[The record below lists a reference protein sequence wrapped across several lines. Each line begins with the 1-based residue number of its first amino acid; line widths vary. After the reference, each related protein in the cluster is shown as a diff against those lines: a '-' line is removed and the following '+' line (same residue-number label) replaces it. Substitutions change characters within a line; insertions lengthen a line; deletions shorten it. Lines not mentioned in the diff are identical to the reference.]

1 MLKPMATQPNQY
13 GPPMVASGSRAV
25 VVVSAG
31 PHPTPPRAFVQL
43 PDLLGEKQGEALGS
57 LQEVGLSAQVFN
69 DYSDS
74 VKRGDVIGQLP
85 APGASTPAGT
95 EAVLLVSSGPPPAP
109 TTLVALPEV
118 VGMTE
123 QEAVSALQQAGLS
136 PQVVREYSP
145 SAAEGTV
152 IAQLP
157 SRQSLAAVPAKSNMW
172 MVWAAI
178 AAAVLILAALA
189 FFFLQGTSDTVI
201 VPDVTG
207 LPQAEA
213 VAAIEEAGLE
223 AKVTEAE
230 DPGDAEAGTVVEQ
243 DPPAGTEVPEGS
255 EEEIKVAPGAQ
266 LIEVP
271 DVRRMNQADAT
282 KALQDA
288 GLGVAVTRAANS
300 TIDKGLVAEQSP
312 SAGQEVPEGTTV
324 GIVISE
330 GPAVENVDV
339 PDVVG
344 MTRADATNEL
354 TDAGLKVVVAEN
366 ASADVAKDVVITQL
380 PAGGDSVAPGTSIG
394 IVVSTGP
401 APTPDQVD
409 VPDVIGLTLAEAQQ
423 VISDAELEAIP
434 VPSTDSGKPANEVV
448 AQTPP
453 GGTQTQKG
461 SSVVLFYSSGP

>member
-1 MLKPMATQPNQY
+1 MATQPSQY

-31 PHPTPPRAFVQL
+31 PHPAPPRAFVQL
-43 PDLLGEKQGEALGS
+43 PDVLGEKQGDALGS

-109 TTLVALPEV
+109 TALVALPEV

-145 SAAEGTV
+145 HAAEGKV

-157 SRQSLAAVPAKSNMW
+157 SKQSLAAVPAKSNMW
-172 MVWAAI
+172 MVWAAV
-178 AAAVLILAALA
+178 AAAVLILGALA
-189 FFFLQGTSDTVI
+189 FFFLGAGDTVI

-213 VAAIEEAGLE
+213 VAAIEAAGLQ

-282 KALQDA
+282 KVLQEA
-288 GLGVAVTRAANS
+288 GLGVSVTRAANS

-344 MTRADATNEL
+344 KTRADATNEL
-354 TDAGLKVVVAEN
+354 TDAGLKVVIAEN
-366 ASADVAKDVVITQL
+366 ASEDVAKDVVITQL
-380 PAGGDSVAPGTSIG
+380 PAAGESVAPGTSIG

-434 VPSTDSGKPANEVV
+434 VPSTGSGKPANEVV